1 MKYILKKITG
11 LIITLLIVS
20 MLSFLAFE
28 IIPGDPART
37 ILGTEATEEKV
48 ELLREEMGL
57 NRPLPERYGEWMKNL
72 VTGDMGTSYYY
83 QKPVSE
89 LIGRRSRLRQR

>member
-57 NRPLPERYGEWMKNL
+57 NRPLPERYGEWMKIWLQEIWEPLIIIRNL
-72 VTGDMGTSYYY
+72 
-83 QKPVSE
+83 
-89 LIGRRSRLRQR
+89 

>member
-37 ILGTEATEEKV
+37 ILE
-48 ELLREEMGL
+48 
-57 NRPLPERYGEWMKNL
+57 
-72 VTGDMGTSYYY
+72 
-83 QKPVSE
+83 Q
-89 LIGRRSRLRQR
+89 RQQRKK